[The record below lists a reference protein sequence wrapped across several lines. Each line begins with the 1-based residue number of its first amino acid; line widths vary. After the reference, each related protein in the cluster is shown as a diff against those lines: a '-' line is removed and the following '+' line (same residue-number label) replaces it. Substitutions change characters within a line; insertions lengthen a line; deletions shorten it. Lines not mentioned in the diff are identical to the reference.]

1 MHRVTLSGCVSEEVI
16 GATGIQALGQQVPCA
31 RRGRSRDAPGQSSRR
46 VCKGGA
52 FVIPTLCR
60 TEQMGGGVS
69 VCSATGEE
77 GPSLRPWADHSAHPS
92 VNTSTRPPLPE
103 TVSCRSFGGR
113 PAHCARIKA
122 HPAPSAQGHRAELRA
137 PCQKEPGARPRHLAP
152 HLGRGGLGQLIS
164 LDVSSYAGR
173 FLICTRKPLQ
183 VNSVGPW
190 GPSKR
195 GQWKLP

>member
-1 MHRVTLSGCVSEEVI
+1 MCQARSFTGRTRPILTSSLQGWRFRHPHSLQD
-16 GATGIQALGQQVPCA
+16 GA
-31 RRGRSRDAPGQSSRR
+31 D
-46 VCKGGA
+46 
-52 FVIPTLCR
+52 
-60 TEQMGGGVS
+60 GGGVS